1 MKLLY
6 DVSENLQIE
15 SPLNEAGQKK
25 YKIKGIFSTIGE
37 KNRNGRTYP
46 KHLWEREVK
55 EYQKVLESGSL
66 NRLCEWQ
73 HPERSNVDP
82 MNAVA
87 VIDKLEIKD
96 NYVMGEATLLDNEK
110 ANQLKSL
117 IDNGI
122 KISVSSRGAGSVK
135 NGIVEDFHLITYDLV
150 DNPSDYNA
158 TMEGFISESVK
169 DFDYIDGKIVEAKE
183 SKELIEEPK
192 EELNESKVKEIFLNY
207 FKTLKD

>member
-169 DFDYIDGKIVEAKE
+169 EFDYIDGKIVEAKE

>member
-15 SPLNEAGQKK
+15 APLNEAGQKK

-169 DFDYIDGKIVEAKE
+169 EFDYIDGKIVEAKE

>member
-158 TMEGFISESVK
+158 TMEGVISESVK
-169 DFDYIDGKIVEAKE
+169 EFDYIDGKIVEAKE

>member
-1 MKLLY
+1 
-6 DVSENLQIE
+6 
-15 SPLNEAGQKK
+15 
-25 YKIKGIFSTIGE
+25 
-37 KNRNGRTYP
+37 
-46 KHLWEREVK
+46 
-55 EYQKVLESGSL
+55 
-66 NRLCEWQ
+66 
-73 HPERSNVDP
+73 